1 MKKARRATIK
11 IAGNEVEVF
20 QLPDGEYVMS
30 QSQVA
35 LAVEKHRSLMLRFLD
50 RMWLEGKLYKDY
62 RSHKIPSLND
72 SEGRG
77 GNNNPI
83 SIIPIDIASAFWMDQ
98 AFKGNIK
105 AQSLVQA
112 CVQET
117 LKRRCDK
124 AFSQVKT
131 EQEYEQESIH
141 SRETWE
147 QSRGFLR
154 DAHASFINCCTA
166 NTFVK
171 SVAHDK
177 ITLAVCGKTARELR
191 ELEVI
196 EGSPKVGL
204 NHIENAEVLRQIA
217 KVKLE
222 FARYRTGNVDQRID
236 RAMLS
241 IHGIQYE
248 KSERGRKLTIK

>member
-1 MKKARRATIK
+1 MSKAKRAMIK
-11 IAGNEVEVF
+11 IAGIEVEVF

-35 LAVEKHRSLMLRFLD
+35 IAVKVHKFLMSRFLD
-50 RMWLEGKLYKDY
+50 EMWLEGRLHKDY
-62 RSHKIPSLND
+62 RSHKIPSFND
-72 SEGRG
+72 SKGRG

-83 SIIPIDIASAFWMDQ
+83 SIIPIDIASEFWAEQ

-105 AQSLVQA
+105 AQALTLA
-112 CVQET
+112 CVKEA

-124 AFSQVKT
+124 AFNQVKT
-131 EQEYEQESIH
+131 EEQYENEAIV

-147 QSRGFLR
+147 KSRSFLK
-154 DAHASFINCCTA
+154 DAHASFVNCCDA
-166 NTFVK
+166 NTFIR

-177 ITLAVCGKTARELR
+177 ITIAVCGKTARELR

-204 NHIENAEVLRQIA
+204 NHIDNAETLKQIA

-222 FARYRTGNVDQRID
+222 FSRYRIGNVDERIK
-236 RAMLS
+236 RALKVVS
-241 IHGIQYE
+241 Y
-248 KSERGRKLTIK
+248 